1 MTNTQ
6 RYTRAIIRFQDAR
19 NSAQAEYEE
28 HAAELER
35 YKGSKFYEDELAKAK
50 AGLDARI
57 AEARQEC
64 TTSVNNAL
72 EAMRKA
78 LQNRKLKPPT
88 QEQLAILQALKMRET
103 ITQDELDQAAQ
114 SMGGNGLA
122 LGVVQEI
129 ARKQGIF
136 RGYASLATD
145 SNAWWNPFGG
155 KSTKGFGGGSSSGNG
170 SGKPFATGLD
180 YVPYND
186 FAARLHEGEAV
197 LTKTEATE
205 WRKGGG
211 DADMARIVSQAVIE
225 AVAPLYEAV
234 SNIQIVMDG
243 RAVGNAVSETVS
255 RNIAKN
261 AWNRRY
267 QNV

>member
-19 NSAQAEYEE
+19 NSAQAEYEKRV
-28 HAAELER
+28 AELAR
-35 YKGSKFYEDELAKAK
+35 YKGSEFYAEELAKAK

-64 TTSVNNAL
+64 TTSVNSAL

-78 LQNRKLKPPT
+78 LQNRRMNPPT

-136 RGYASLATD
+136 RGYASLATEYPT
-145 SNAWWNPFGG
+145 NAALEAIQALSHQASEFMRSDRSRG
-155 KSTKGFGGGSSSGNG
+155 
-170 SGKPFATGLD
+170 AER
-180 YVPYND
+180 
-186 FAARLHEGEAV
+186 AARYAHEHYGAPIGELPKRPDLKNEREALEMGVPNSDVERFCDAVNGEAD
-197 LTKTEATE
+197 E
-205 WRKGGG
+205 
-211 DADMARIVSQAVIE
+211 Q
-225 AVAPLYEAV
+225 
-234 SNIQIVMDG
+234 
-243 RAVGNAVSETVS
+243 
-255 RNIAKN
+255 
-261 AWNRRY
+261 
-267 QNV
+267 